1 MHMQGI
7 VQFPLI
13 KIHCVLR
20 KVPVAELIVHSD
32 NNITQKIHDIALLK
46 LGMK

>member
-13 KIHCVLR
+13 KIRCVFR

-32 NNITQKIHDIALLK
+32 NNITHKIHDIALLK

>member
-7 VQFPLI
+7 VQFLLI
-13 KIHCVLR
+13 KIHCVFR

-32 NNITQKIHDIALLK
+32 NNVTQKIHDIALLK